1 MSGDLELQGHTL
13 SPIFGFDGERYGFC
27 SCSETERFEGRTLAE
42 VEDFHRQ
49 HCDRIHDV
57 LAAPQRREIARRGL
71 ERAWDAL
78 AEALDRKEQSA

>member
-13 SPIFGFDGERYGFC
+13 SPIFGFPGERYAIC
-27 SCSETERFEGRTLAE
+27 SCEERFDGRSPAE

-49 HCDRIHDV
+49 HCERIHDA

-78 AEALDRKEQSA
+78 AEALDRKERSA